1 MWSECNHLKQAPCT
15 LDEHGEED
23 QEDSDKEEDD
33 YGEKDGDEEN
43 VKLIKDDGGRSV
55 VWILIS
61 GSHVKYL
68 PFCYGD
74 LFLLIP
80 LSKRWQ

>member
-1 MWSECNHLKQAPCT
+1 M
-15 LDEHGEED
+15 DEHGEED

-55 VWILIS
+55 V
-61 GSHVKYL
+61 
-68 PFCYGD
+68 
-74 LFLLIP
+74 
-80 LSKRWQ
+80 